1 MDIDDLKILPAVLP
15 VYIEIPAAVHR
26 DLAAAMD
33 QKREVH
39 VIIVKILV
47 VKIC

>member
-1 MDIDDLKILPAVLP
+1 MDVDDLKILPAVLP
-15 VYIEIPAAVHR
+15 VYIQVPAAIHR

-33 QKREVH
+33 QKRKVH
-39 VIIVKILV
+39 VIIIKILV